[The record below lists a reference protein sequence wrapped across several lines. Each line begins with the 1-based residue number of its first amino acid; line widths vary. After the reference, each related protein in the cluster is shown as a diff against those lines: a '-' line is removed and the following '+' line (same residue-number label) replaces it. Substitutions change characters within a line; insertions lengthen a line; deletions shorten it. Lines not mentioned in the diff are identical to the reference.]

1 MKLCLRCRD
10 VYENSY
16 HLTIHIME
24 AKTLH
29 KIAEGESG
37 NFEDTSTYLG
47 SPVVEK
53 STTSKQ

>member
-10 VYENSY
+10 VYENYY
-16 HLTIHIME
+16 HLTNHIIE

-37 NFEDTSTYLG
+37 NFEDTSTHLG
-47 SPVVEK
+47 PPVVEK